1 MHIQPACLNKFLFQI
16 DQSLFLSQFFNA
28 KSWQSQEKSYSNA
41 AQYFLPNRSQMKTR
55 KKHSRKWAWFINR
68 NRITTRKNFSTHK
81 TGTKTTR
88 RTACTRIE
96 KVKYFWLNAIAD
108 RCINFAPHL
117 LFSSIFTASIVRG
130 TCAICVHTIFDLINL
145 LSPRVTVCVC
155 DCVCCFFDI

>member
-88 RTACTRIE
+88 RQTVGRHVRELRKSNIFGLMQSLIAALTLHRICYSLQFSPHPLCA
-96 KVKYFWLNAIAD
+96 VHVP
-108 RCINFAPHL
+108 FAYTQ
-117 LFSSIFTASIVRG
+117 F
-130 TCAICVHTIFDLINL
+130 LIL
-145 LSPRVTVCVC
+145 
-155 DCVCCFFDI
+155 